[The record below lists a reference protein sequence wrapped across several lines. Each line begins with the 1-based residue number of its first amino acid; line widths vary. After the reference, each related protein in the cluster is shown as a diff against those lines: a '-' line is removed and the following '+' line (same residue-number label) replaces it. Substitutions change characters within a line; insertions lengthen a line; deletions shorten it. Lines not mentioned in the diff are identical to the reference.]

1 MHHIL
6 FILFIFIFSGTS
18 AYSQGHETLESCNF
32 PPLIPKLRI
41 SEPLD
46 FCGESVELDKPED
59 LERMEKELL
68 VTLWNRPQTI
78 LWLKR
83 SGRYMAL
90 IEDMLKKENMPE
102 DLKYIAIVESDL
114 RPHAGSPK
122 GAMGFWQFMKAT
134 GQKYGLKINPE
145 KDERRNIFRSTEA
158 AIQYLKELYDML
170 GSWSLS
176 AAAYNMGEQGL
187 QAEILAQNC
196 KNYYDLYLPL
206 ETQQYVFRILS
217 VKLILSNPEKY
228 GFRFTKEDLYLP
240 LQFDRV
246 KIECFRETPIL
257 LIAQAAQTRYKVI
270 KELNPEI
277 RGHYIAA
284 GIHSILIPK
293 GETED
298 FHSRLKTIVEKW
310 MVTKQERVYTVR
322 MGDNLTTISERFDVP
337 LPALMIWNRLGK
349 STVIHPGDRLVIYSA
364 EDEKK

>member
-1 MHHIL
+1 MHYIL
-6 FILFIFIFSGTS
+6 FVVSIFILSGTS
-18 AYSQGHETLESCNF
+18 AHSQGHETLESCTF
-32 PPLIPKLRI
+32 PSLINRIRI
-41 SEPLD
+41 SEPID
-46 FCGESVELDKPED
+46 FCGEPVELDKPEN
-59 LERMEKELL
+59 LERMEKSLL
-68 VTLWNRPQTI
+68 MMLWNRPQTL

-90 IEDMLKKENMPE
+90 IEDELKKENMPE
-102 DLKYIAIVESDL
+102 DLKFIAIVESDL

-122 GAMGFWQFMKAT
+122 GAMGYWQFMKAT
-134 GQKYGLKINPE
+134 GLKYGLKINSE

-158 AIQYLKELYDML
+158 AVQYLKELYGML

-187 QAEILAQNC
+187 QAEILAQKCND
-196 KNYYDLYLPL
+196 YYDLYLPL
-206 ETQQYVFRILS
+206 ETQQYVFRILA

-228 GFRFTKEDLYLP
+228 GFRFTKEDLYSP

-246 KIECFRETPIL
+246 KIECFRETPIV

-293 GETED
+293 GEAEG
-298 FHSRLKTIVEKW
+298 FPSRLKTIVGEW
-310 MVTKQERVYTVR
+310 MATKKERVYTVR
-322 MGDNLTTISERFDVP
+322 RGDNLTSISERFDVP

-349 STVIHPGDRLVIYSA
+349 SSVIHPGDRLVIYSA
-364 EDEKK
+364 EEEGK

>member
-6 FILFIFIFSGTS
+6 FVIFIFILSGTS
-18 AYSQGHETLESCNF
+18 AYCQDHETLKSCTF
-32 PPLIPKLRI
+32 PPLIPIIRI

-46 FCGESVELDKPED
+46 FCGESVDLDKPGN
-59 LERMEKELL
+59 LERLEKSLL
-68 VTLWNRPQTI
+68 MMLWNRPQTI

-83 SGRYMAL
+83 SGRYMGL

-102 DLKYIAIVESDL
+102 DLKFIVIVESDI

-134 GQKYGLKINPE
+134 GLKYGLKINSE

-158 AIQYLKELYDML
+158 AIQYLKELNGML
-170 GSWSLS
+170 ESWSLS

-187 QAEILAQNC
+187 QAEMLAQKC
-196 KNYYDLYLPL
+196 SNYYDLYLPL
-206 ETQQYVFRILS
+206 ETQQYVFRILA

-228 GFRFTKEDLYLP
+228 GFRLTKEDLYSP

-246 KIECFRETPIL
+246 KLECFRETPLI
-257 LIAQAAQTRYKVI
+257 LIAQAAQTSYKVI

-277 RGHYIAA
+277 RGPYIAA
-284 GIHSILIPK
+284 GIHTILIPK
-293 GETED
+293 GEAED
-298 FHSRLKTIVEKW
+298 FSSRLKTIVEKW

-322 MGDNLTTISERFDVP
+322 IGDNLTTISERFDVP

-349 STVIHPGDRLVIYSA
+349 SSVIHPGDRLVIYSS
-364 EDEKK
+364 EEGL

>member
-1 MHHIL
+1 MKTVLIVL
-6 FILFIFIFSGTS
+6 VIFISSAMS
-18 AYSQGHETLESCNF
+18 AYSQDHGTSESCNF

-41 SEPLD
+41 SAPLD
-46 FCGESVELDKPED
+46 FCGEPVELEKPED
-59 LERMEKELL
+59 RERMEKELL
-68 VTLWNRPQTI
+68 LTLWNRPQVI
-78 LWLKR
+78 LWMKR

-90 IEDMLKKENMPE
+90 IEEMLKKENMPE

-134 GQKYGLKINPE
+134 GLKYDLKINSE

-158 AIQYLKELYDML
+158 AIHYLKDLYELL
-170 GSWSLS
+170 GDWTLS

-187 QAEILAQNC
+187 QAEMLAQKC
-196 KNYYDLYLPL
+196 SNYYDLYLPL
-206 ETQQYVFRILS
+206 ETQKYVFRILS
-217 VKLILSNPEKY
+217 AKLILSNPETY
-228 GFRFTKEDLYLP
+228 GFQFTNEDLYFP

-277 RGHYIAA
+277 RGYYVAA
-284 GIHSILIPK
+284 GVHSILIPK
-293 GETED
+293 GEAD
-298 FHSRLKTIVEKW
+298 GFHPRLKAIIAKW
-310 MVTKQERVYTVR
+310 MLTKQERVYTVR
-322 MGDNLTTISERFDVP
+322 LGDHLSSISERFNVP
-337 LPALMIWNRLGK
+337 LSALMIWNRLGK

-364 EDEKK
+364 EEEQ